1 MLKVSIFGK
10 IFLFFLCF
18 ISVGHSNEHDTDW
31 TGKRSKQY
39 KRLKAEVH
47 APFHKKKTKKKSKT
61 PLIQNIP
68 EKPAELPYFIFPDQ
82 IEALNT
88 AIHSGPTNLSIYISK
103 RIPAPGIGSFS
114 VGNPDELEN
123 LETLTLY
130 HFIPK
135 HLYHNPKTVQPFIH
149 LLNAPNLRKV
159 TFTHLLAK
167 ALLPLISPEV
177 EIVFDFQSRHIT
189 DPVMPAYTVKE
200 YRKAALDWL
209 KEYPD
214 HKIVIPDVQ

>member
-1 MLKVSIFGK
+1 M
-10 IFLFFLCF
+10 
-18 ISVGHSNEHDTDW
+18 
-31 TGKRSKQY
+31 
-39 KRLKAEVH
+39 
-47 APFHKKKTKKKSKT
+47 
-61 PLIQNIP
+61 
-68 EKPAELPYFIFPDQ
+68 ELPYLIFPDQ

-88 AIHSGPTNLSIYISK
+88 AIHSSPINLSIYISK
-103 RIPAPGIGSFS
+103 RIPAPGIASFPAD
-114 VGNPDELEN
+114 NPDELEN

-135 HLYHNPKTVQPFIH
+135 HPHYDHNNTVQPFIH
-149 LLNAPNLRKV
+149 LLKAPNLRKV
-159 TFTHLLAK
+159 TFTHFLAK

-189 DPVMPAYTVKE
+189 DPIMPAYTVKE